1 MFFFFA
7 CLVLL
12 FQSLS
17 GQEPPVWVRLV
28 SQTASNG
35 GTSRLSVDSQGVIR
49 VQFDAGHND
58 VTGHFQTFDMNP
70 ADNNFLTP
78 TADGYILFHDWLC

>member
-1 MFFFFA
+1 M
-7 CLVLL
+7 
-12 FQSLS
+12 
-17 GQEPPVWVRLV
+17 RLV